1 MSGFQAIHDAIKE
14 QYGFNDWGKTTTG
27 QVVGRALALGP
38 LPSAEK
44 HDDFQLERRIELPDD
59 TPGLHAYIEYY
70 KSTSDEGIRFA
81 VTILQNQTVEQ
92 AHEELAEELSKSMA
106 PSLPRAEEK
115 NIHVGHIAFAGHG
128 AMQTAVRFVRGN
140 LFIKVESVGPKHAE
154 VKDLAEAIDKQML
167 AHLSGL
173 GPN

>member
-1 MSGFQAIHDAIKE
+1 LDPHDRYNLMSGFQAINDAIKE
-14 QYGFNDWGKTTTG
+14 QYGFNDWGKTIAAHL
-27 QVVGRALALGP
+27 VGRSFIGP

-44 HDDFQLERRIELPDD
+44 HDNFQLERRVELPDD
-59 TPGLHAYIEYY
+59 RPGFRAYIEYY
-70 KSTSDEGIRFA
+70 KSISDEGIRFA

-128 AMQTAVRFVRGN
+128 ATQTAVRFVRGN
-140 LFIKVESVGPKHAE
+140 LLLKLKV
-154 VKDLAEAIDKQML
+154 
-167 AHLSGL
+167 L
-173 GPN
+173 GPRTLMLKILLKRLISRC

>member
-1 MSGFQAIHDAIKE
+1 MSGFQAIHDAIKG
-14 QYGFNDWGKTTTG
+14 QYGFSDWGKPIAG
-27 QVVGRALALGP
+27 QVVARALALGH

-44 HDDFQLERRIELPDD
+44 HDNFQLERRVELPDD

-81 VTILQNQTVEQ
+81 VTVLQNQTVEQ

-106 PSLPRAEEK
+106 PTLPRAEEK

-128 AMQTAVRFVRGN
+128 TTQTAVRFVRGN
-140 LFIKVESVGPKHAE
+140 LFIKVESVGSKQAD

-167 AHLSGL
+167 AHLSG
-173 GPN
+173 P

>member
-14 QYGFNDWGKTTTG
+14 QYGFNDWGKTVAG
-27 QVVGRALALGP
+27 QVVGGALALGH

-44 HDDFQLERRIELPDD
+44 HDNFQLERRVELPED
-59 TPGLHAYIEYY
+59 TPGFHAYIEYY

-81 VTILQNQTVEQ
+81 VTILQNQSVEQ

-128 AMQTAVRFVRGN
+128 SIQTSVKFVRGN
-140 LFIKVESVGPKHAE
+140 LFIKVESVGTTQAD
-154 VKDLAEAIDKQML
+154 VKELAEAIDKEML
-167 AHLSGL
+167 SHLG
-173 GPN
+173 G